1 MNKKNNLELLPI
13 NFRHEKEFFFKT
25 KLDNWSK
32 ISKLSDSDINFIV
45 NKNPLCTESRLR
57 KIRAISI
64 FIISELEIKPSH
76 AYLLLHCGV
85 GSIKALSNIEPHVIE
100 KRIGRL
106 ERSLN
111 VKTSDPASLILL
123 KEWIKKAKSLMKE

>member
-1 MNKKNNLELLPI
+1 MNKINNLELLPI
-13 NFRHEKEFFFKT
+13 NFRHEKEFFLKT
-25 KLDNWSK
+25 RLDNWSQ
-32 ISKLSDSDINFIV
+32 ISKLRDSDINFIV
-45 NKNPLCTESRLR
+45 NKNPLCTESRLK

-64 FIISELEIKPSH
+64 FISELEIKPTH

-111 VKTSDPASLILL
+111 VKTTDPASLILL
-123 KEWIKKAKSLMKE
+123 KEWIKKAKNILKE

>member
-1 MNKKNNLELLPI
+1 MNKKDNLELLPI
-13 NFRHEKEFFFKT
+13 NFRHEKEFFIKT
-25 KLDNWSK
+25 SLDNWSQ
-32 ISKLSDSDINFIV
+32 ISKLRDSDISFIV
-45 NKNPLCTESRLR
+45 NKNPLCTESRLK

-64 FIISELEIKPSH
+64 FISELEIKPTH

-111 VKTSDPASLILL
+111 VKTTDPASLILL
-123 KEWIKKAKSLMKE
+123 KEWIKKAKNILKE

>member
-1 MNKKNNLELLPI
+1 MNKKDNLELLPI
-13 NFRHEKEFFFKT
+13 NFRHEKEFFLKT
-25 KLDNWSK
+25 NLDNWSQ
-32 ISKLSDSDINFIV
+32 ISKLRDSDISFIV
-45 NKNPLCTESRLR
+45 NKNPLCTESRLK

-64 FIISELEIKPSH
+64 FISELEIKPSH

-111 VKTSDPASLILL
+111 VKTTDPASLILL
-123 KEWIKKAKSLMKE
+123 KEWIKKAKNILKE

>member
-1 MNKKNNLELLPI
+1 MNKKNNLEILPI
-13 NFRHEKEFFFKT
+13 NFRHEKEFFLKNN
-25 KLDNWSK
+25 LHNWSE
-32 ISKLSDSDINFIV
+32 ISKLEDSDINFIV
-45 NKNPLCTESRLR
+45 KKNSLCTESRLK

-64 FIISELEIKPSH
+64 FISELQINPPH

-111 VKTSDPASLILL
+111 VKTTDPTSLILL
-123 KEWIKKAKSLMKE
+123 KEWVQKAKYLMNG

>member
-1 MNKKNNLELLPI
+1 MNKKDNLELLPI
-13 NFRHEKEFFFKT
+13 NFRHEKEFFLKT
-25 KLDNWSK
+25 SLDNWSQ
-32 ISKLSDSDINFIV
+32 ISKLRDSDISFIV
-45 NKNPLCTESRLR
+45 NKNPLCTESRLK

-64 FIISELEIKPSH
+64 FISELEIKPTH

-111 VKTSDPASLILL
+111 VKTTDPASLILL
-123 KEWIKKAKSLMKE
+123 KEWIKKAKNILKE

>member
-1 MNKKNNLELLPI
+1 MNKKNNLEQLPV
-13 NFRHEKEFFFKT
+13 NFRHEKEFFLKIR
-25 KLDNWSK
+25 LDNWSK
-32 ISKLSDSDINFIV
+32 ISKLRDSDINVIV

-64 FIISELEIKPSH
+64 FISELEIKPSH

-111 VKTSDPASLILL
+111 VKTTDPTSLILL
-123 KEWIKKAKSLMKE
+123 KEWVQKAKYLMNG

>member
-1 MNKKNNLELLPI
+1 MNKKNNLEQLPV
-13 NFRHEKEFFFKT
+13 NFRHEKEFFLKT
-25 KLDNWSK
+25 RLDNWSK
-32 ISKLSDSDINFIV
+32 ISKLRDSDLNVIV
-45 NKNPLCTESRLR
+45 NKNPLCTESRLK

-64 FIISELEIKPSH
+64 FISELEIKPTH

-123 KEWIKKAKSLMKE
+123 KEWIKKAKNILKE